1 MSCLR
6 RPGGCSALV
15 TGMVEKH
22 CAAQAIMRADY
33 RFSRRDVREHAGWSD
48 FQVKMHIKKLEE
60 LEYVLV
66 HRGGRGQSFVY
77 ELLYD
82 GAGRD
87 GKPFLMGLID
97 VAALNHVYDEKK
109 EHQKRHLEHPRSPE
123 VAPLEHGRSEP
134 RSALNPINKA
144 ASRETPRANGKT
156 TSWDERGASPSYP
169 SPMAAAGAR

>member
-1 MSCLR
+1 
-6 RPGGCSALV
+6 
-15 TGMVEKH
+15 
-22 CAAQAIMRADY
+22 
-33 RFSRRDVREHAGWSD
+33 
-48 FQVKMHIKKLEE
+48 MHKLEE

-97 VAALNHVYDEKK
+97 VAALERAYDEKK

-134 RSALNPINKA
+134 KNSPNPINKA
-144 ASRETPRANGKT
+144 TSREKPKANGNL
-156 TSWDERGASPSYP
+156 TSWDERGSTPSYP
-169 SPMAAAGAR
+169 SAMAAAGAR